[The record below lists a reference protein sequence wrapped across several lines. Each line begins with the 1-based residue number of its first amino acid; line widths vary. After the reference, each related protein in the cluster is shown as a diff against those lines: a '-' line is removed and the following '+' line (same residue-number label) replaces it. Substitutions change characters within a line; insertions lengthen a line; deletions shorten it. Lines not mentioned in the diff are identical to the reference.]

1 MTDDL
6 FAPEVIADP
15 YGYFGHLRD
24 TDPIHWNARS
34 ELWVI
39 TGYDDLV
46 WLVRHP
52 ELFSSAVIGSDQ
64 RPPYHNGTHV
74 DAPSHFGGRWS
85 VDQIPADRLVRPGVC
100 VAVTSQPD
108 DYQISAADV
117 KAWEAKN
124 GPVPEGAIGDSP
136 GGTRP
141 Q

>member
-1 MTDDL
+1 MTPRATALPIAITITLMTTTAGFGQSPFGRVLDL
-6 FAPEVIADP
+6 
-15 YGYFGHLRD
+15 GHPLSA
-24 TDPIHWNARS
+24 TDPTW
-34 ELWVI
+34 
-39 TGYDDLV
+39 TGTP
-46 WLVRHP
+46 RMGRIAA
-52 ELFSSAVIGSDQ
+52 EE
-64 RPPYHNGTHV
+64 HNGTHV

-124 GPVPEGAIGDSP
+124 GPVPEGAIVDSP